1 MVLNI
6 CLASMILHSWHSSW
20 FVFMALH
27 SWWTLLLL
35 GKRHNSRNE
44 KIEEGGT
51 ISRSCWRFIVGTR
64 PSSRRVEAWLVGLP
78 QENKFKG
85 EQGLGW
91 MPGHNHKTFS
101 TILRT
106 GVDTTKENESWRT
119 QQRRTIIQ
127 QETMPAPDRPYRSR
141 VGGVPHRGARHHRA
155 RVCERNQSMFR
166 YVQRNTNR

>member
-1 MVLNI
+1 
-6 CLASMILHSWHSSW
+6 
-20 FVFMALH
+20 MAE
-27 SWWTLLLL
+27 
-35 GKRHNSRNE
+35 RNE
-44 KIEEGGT
+44 GAIAAPDRPYRGRVGG
-51 ISRSCWRFIVGTR
+51 
-64 PSSRRVEAWLVGLP
+64 SSLEQEQVRGELRVEAWLVGLP

-166 YVQRNTNR
+166 YVQRNTKDK